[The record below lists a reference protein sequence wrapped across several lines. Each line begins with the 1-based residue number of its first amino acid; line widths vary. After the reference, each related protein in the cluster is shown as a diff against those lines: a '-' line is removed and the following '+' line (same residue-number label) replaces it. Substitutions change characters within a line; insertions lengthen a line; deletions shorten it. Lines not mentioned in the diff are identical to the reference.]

1 MDIKNETGGVCA
13 AAGFKAGAVHCG
25 FRHDVS
31 KNDLAMIVSDRLC
44 SAAAVYTTN
53 KIKGAPIAVT
63 REHLKS
69 GTARAIICNSGNA
82 NTCAPNGIWIASET
96 CRLAASAVG
105 CSKSDIVVASTG
117 VIGMEMTMAPFVQG
131 IPELA
136 KSLSYDGGSAAE
148 EAIMTTDTHKKEVAV
163 SFLLGGRKCTLGG
176 MAKGSGMIHPNM
188 ATMLSFLTTDVD
200 ISPEM
205 LQRALST
212 DIVDTYNQLSVDG
225 DTSTNDM
232 VVILANG
239 MAGNKKIT
247 SDGEDFQTFCQ
258 ALDKVTTALVE
269 KIAADGEGA
278 SKLIV
283 CNVKNAVTRDAARKI
298 SMSVISSDLLKAA
311 VFGKD
316 ANWGRVLCAIGYA
329 DGNFDVSNVA
339 IELSSEKGRIRVCQ
353 SSEYVPYSEDEAT
366 EILSGGK
373 VDINVDM
380 HSGKAQARAWGCDL
394 TYEYVKINSDYRS

>member
-1 MDIKNETGGVCA
+1 
-13 AAGFKAGAVHCG
+13 
-25 FRHDVS
+25 
-31 KNDLAMIVSDRLC
+31 MIVSDRLC

-82 NTCAPNGIWIASET
+82 NTCAPNGVWIASET

-105 CSKSDIVVASTG
+105 CSESDIVVASTG

-239 MAGNKKIT
+239 MAGNK
-247 SDGEDFQTFCQ
+247 
-258 ALDKVTTALVE
+258 
-269 KIAADGEGA
+269 
-278 SKLIV
+278 
-283 CNVKNAVTRDAARKI
+283 R
-298 SMSVISSDLLKAA
+298 
-311 VFGKD
+311 
-316 ANWGRVLCAIGYA
+316 
-329 DGNFDVSNVA
+329 
-339 IELSSEKGRIRVCQ
+339 
-353 SSEYVPYSEDEAT
+353 
-366 EILSGGK
+366 
-373 VDINVDM
+373 
-380 HSGKAQARAWGCDL
+380 
-394 TYEYVKINSDYRS
+394 